1 VVALGLV
8 LIVLS
13 GLLTAGVVLSNTDP
27 VAASAFGVS
36 LSNVSLGGLFLV
48 GAITGVVFGLGLAM
62 MLAGATRR
70 RAKRVGLKRDV
81 KDVRHERENLAE
93 ENARLQEELERERT
107 THLEAAPVYPDTP
120 ASGTTGRHAVRAD
133 VPAESS
139 RPGLF
144 RR

>member
-1 VVALGLV
+1 MVALGLV

-48 GAITGVVFGLGLAM
+48 GAITGVVFGLGLAI

-70 RAKRVGLKRDV
+70 RSKRVGLKREVRDV
-81 KDVRHERENLAE
+81 HDERETLAE
-93 ENARLQEELERERT
+93 ENARLQAELEHERT
-107 THLEAAPVYPDTP
+107 ARLEAAPVSPDP
-120 ASGTTGRHAVRAD
+120 ADGNTAGRHAVRTD

-144 RR
+144 HR